1 MKRMNSVRQVA
12 GDEFNMSDDAPV
24 FLRRRLFLGKPENQ
38 GGAMIVVEISKPYK
52 KDFDV
57 ACRVCIKGYRKEMHE
72 IFGIDD
78 IDAVKNAYLFVEKY
92 SRGAITYIGRM
103 DPVMDSHIF
112 NPNPHDLAITI

>member
-1 MKRMNSVRQVA
+1 MKRMNNVRQVA

-57 ACRVCIKGYRKEMHE
+57 ACRVCIKEYKTASGSGCSR
-72 IFGIDD
+72 FP
-78 IDAVKNAYLFVEKY
+78 YLLRN
-92 SRGAITYIGRM
+92 SSA
-103 DPVMDSHIF
+103 
-112 NPNPHDLAITI
+112 

>member
-78 IDAVKNAYLFVEKY
+78 IDAVKMRVFLLKNIQGEQ
-92 SRGAITYIGRM
+92 
-103 DPVMDSHIF
+103 
-112 NPNPHDLAITI
+112 

>member
-1 MKRMNSVRQVA
+1 MKRMDSIRQVA

-24 FLRRRLFLGKPENQ
+24 FL
-38 GGAMIVVEISKPYK
+38 MIVVEISKPYK

-78 IDAVKNAYLFVEKY
+78 IDAVKNACLFVEKIFKGSNNVY
-92 SRGAITYIGRM
+92 WPDGSRYG
-103 DPVMDSHIF
+103 
-112 NPNPHDLAITI
+112 

>member
-1 MKRMNSVRQVA
+1 MKRMNNVRQVA

-78 IDAVKNAYLFVEKY
+78 IDAVKNACLFVEKIFKGSSNVY
-92 SRGAITYIGRM
+92 WPDGSRYG
-103 DPVMDSHIF
+103 
-112 NPNPHDLAITI
+112 